1 MGVTTTRLE
10 RVFSFLKGSK
20 MPALPKGSTY
30 YVQTGF
36 GPAIPTTLATNATS
50 AVFTAVG
57 HGLVDNDIVEVNSGW
72 VGINRRTYKV
82 DMLSADTFA
91 LVDCDTSDAA
101 TNPAGSGIGNVRK
114 ILGWVQIPKVMNP
127 QTSGGDPDNV
137 EYEFIEDPQKY
148 QIFNGWSAFGYSMEI
163 DDDITTLGY
172 KQGIKL
178 TETQEDSVLRILK
191 KGGINPTYLPCTV
204 ALNPIP
210 KQQEGQIDRL
220 ALQFSGRARPT
231 RYTGAV

>member
-30 YVQTGF
+30 YVQTGY
-36 GPAIPTTLATNATS
+36 GPAIPTTNATNATS

-72 VGINRRTYKV
+72 VGINRRNYKV

-178 TETQEDSVLRILK
+178 TETQEDSVLGILK